1 MPVVRSLRAA
11 TVVLTVVSVLIIAN
25 PAAAREPTS
34 MGDVTLGLASGAC
47 TLVYTPVKIAW
58 AVSGTAV
65 AGLVYLFSV
74 GNSDVTG
81 TVFRLS
87 AGGDYVVTPDH
98 LKGRR
103 VLRLIGV

>member
-1 MPVVRSLRAA
+1 MPVVHSMRAA
-11 TVVLTVVSVLIIAN
+11 TAVFTAVAVLVIAN
-25 PAAAREPTS
+25 PAAARESTS
-34 MGDVTLGLASGAC
+34 MADVSLGLASGVC
-47 TLVYTPVKIAW
+47 TLAYTPVKIAW
-58 AVSGTAV
+58 AVTGTAV

-74 GNSDVTG
+74 GNGDVTG

-98 LKGRR
+98 LKGTR